1 MVGHGGDQEMEGAK
15 EVVVDASV
23 VVKWFSRE
31 KDSDLAVRIR
41 DQHIA
46 GRLVIVSPDLLMYEV
61 SNALRYNPS
70 FSADDIRG
78 AIEDILDLDFDLIAP
93 NEEVLGKAIEHALKR
108 GLTVYD
114 ACYIALAESMGL
126 ELITGDEKL
135 YKEAKELGFVKSLS
149 ETRGMI

>member
-1 MVGHGGDQEMEGAK
+1 MEGAR

-23 VVKWFSRE
+23 IIKWFSRE
-31 KDSDLAVRIR
+31 RDSEVAIRIR
-41 DQHIA
+41 DEHVA
-46 GRLVIVSPDLLMYEV
+46 GRLAIIAPDLMVYEV

-70 FSADDIRG
+70 FGPDDVRG
-78 AIEDILDLDFDLIAP
+78 AIRDIFDMDLDLIAP
-93 NEEVLGKAIEHALKR
+93 NEEVLGKAIEHASKL

-135 YKEAKELGFVKSLS
+135 YGKAKELGFVRYLGEMGGRS
-149 ETRGMI
+149 